1 MNATVTAF
9 KWVPPF
15 AQGFVRDLRIRW
27 ALEEAGLPYEVE
39 LLGFDDAASETYRQ
53 WQPFGQVPAWRDDEV
68 EIFESGAILNH
79 LAGKSEALAPQ
90 DPAGRA
96 RVTTWII
103 ASLNSIEPFAQ
114 NLAGL
119 DSFHAGQPWVEGY
132 RPVARAMLE
141 KRLASLSTWLGDKDW
156 LEGRFTAADI
166 VLVTVLRE
174 LVNCGI
180 LKAFPNLDAY
190 RARGEARPA
199 FRKALADQLRT
210 FAENAPRETAPA

>member
-1 MNATVTAF
+1 MTATLTAF

-27 ALEEAGLPYEVE
+27 ALEEAGLPYEIE
-39 LLGFDDAASETYRQ
+39 LIGPETTASEGYRQ
-53 WQPFGQVPAWRDDEV
+53 WQPFGQVPAYRDDAV
-68 EIFESGAILNH
+68 EIFESGAILVH
-79 LAGKSEALAPQ
+79 LAAKSEALAPA

-103 ASLNSIEPFAQ
+103 SGLNSVEPFAQ
-114 NLAGL
+114 NLATL

-132 RPVARAMLE
+132 RPVARAALE
-141 KRLASLSTWLGDKDW
+141 KRLTSLSKWLGDKAW

-166 VLVTVLRE
+166 IMVTVLRE

-199 FRKALADQLRT
+199 FAKALADQLKT
-210 FAENAPRETAPA
+210 FAENAPA

>member
-1 MNATVTAF
+1 MTATVTAF

-27 ALEEAGLPYEVE
+27 ALEEAGLPYDVA
-39 LLGFDDAASETYRQ
+39 LLGFDDAASEGYRQ
-53 WQPFGQVPAWRDDEV
+53 WQPFGQVPAYRDDDV
-68 EIFESGAILNH
+68 EIFESGAILIH
-79 LAGKSEALAPQ
+79 LAEKSDALARPG
-90 DPAGRA
+90 PAGLA
-96 RVTTWII
+96 RVTTWVI
-103 ASLNSIEPFAQ
+103 AGLNSVEPFAQ
-114 NLAGL
+114 NLATL

-132 RPVARAMLE
+132 RPVARAALE
-141 KRLASLSTWLGDKDW
+141 KRLTSLGAWLGDKDW

-166 VLVTVLRE
+166 IMVTVMRE

-199 FRKALADQLRT
+199 FKKALADQLRT
-210 FAENAPRETAPA
+210 FAENVPA

>member
-1 MNATVTAF
+1 MTATVTAF

-27 ALEEAGLPYEVE
+27 AMEEADLPYEVE
-39 LLGFDDAASETYRQ
+39 LIGLETTASEAYRQ

-68 EIFESGAILNH
+68 EIFESGAILIH
-79 LAGKSEALAPQ
+79 LAEKSEALAPK

-96 RVTTWII
+96 RVTTWVV
-103 ASLNSIEPFAQ
+103 AGLNSVEPFAQ
-114 NLAGL
+114 NLATL

-132 RPVARAMLE
+132 RPVARAALE
-141 KRLASLSTWLGDKDW
+141 RRLTSLGKWLGDKDW

-166 VLVTVLRE
+166 IMVTVLRE
-174 LVNCGI
+174 LVACGI
-180 LKAFPNLDAY
+180 LKDHPNLDAY

-199 FRKALADQLRT
+199 FAKAMADQLET
-210 FAENAPRETAPA
+210 FRENAAA